1 MGLNYFASLHG
12 GDRDLACKVA
22 TQRLGMLII
31 TANLSSIGKPEFV
44 TLCSQFNGIPTEGV
58 LDGKEALLGAL
69 QFALTEQDEF
79 RVDIADKRFADETAE
94 TRELFLQ
101 KLDGE
106 RQHLSDLATVIDK
119 LDEGACV
126 ALLTRIEEVHA
137 GSGDDLY
144 GRCVAVYD
152 KMQGRRQL

>member
-1 MGLNYFASLHG
+1 MIAYFEKRFRGNHDKAVKC
-12 GDRDLACKVA
+12 AA
-22 TQRLGMLII
+22 ERLGMLII
-31 TANLSSIGKPEFV
+31 TANLSSIGKAEFA
-44 TLCSQFNGIPTEGV
+44 TLCSQFSGIATEGV
-58 LDGKEALLGAL
+58 LDGKKALLGAL

-79 RVDIADKRFADETAE
+79 RVDIADKRFADETPE

-106 RQHLSDLATVIDK
+106 RQHLSDLAAVIDE

-137 GSGDDLY
+137 GGGDDLY
-144 GRCVAVYD
+144 GRCIAVHD
-152 KMQGRRQL
+152 KMQDRRQL